1 MRLAALRFD
10 HFWRTDPSGNRR
22 CITFAS
28 MTRLTSPNKSKALSP
43 LRLIAVA
50 LVAAVTL
57 VGLPH
62 FAAAAN
68 PALVK
73 LTVHYQRADSEY
85 TGWNLW
91 LWKNVTTGT
100 DVDVNK
106 AGVNFTES
114 DDFGKIARVELDGMD
129 KFESIGI
136 IVRKGDW
143 AAKDVSA
150 DRFINKFK
158 EDGTVEI
165 WLRQGDP
172 VISYEKPTGAIQ
184 EPAGSKLAKL
194 YDSADFAAKY
204 TYKGDD
210 LGNVYSKSAT
220 KFRVWAPT
228 AKAVNLVTYAKADDL
243 AASGTVTAMKA
254 DVNGTWIAELSG
266 DKQGLIYNYRVTVD
280 AATNEAVDP
289 YVRATTVNGAR
300 GVVVDLSKTNP
311 TNWSKSKPAFSGNPT
326 DAIIYELH
334 VRDLSMDAS
343 SGIPA
348 ANKGKYLAFT
358 DLNTSFSGQKTGIS
372 AIKDLGVTHVELL
385 PIFDYASVDENSP
398 TFNWGYDPMNYNV
411 PEGSYS
417 SDPKNPTA
425 RITELKSA
433 IQAMHK
439 QKLRVNMDVVYNHV
453 YTASNF
459 SQELIIPG
467 YWFRTDESGNLTNGS
482 GCGNDVASER
492 PMVRKFIVDS
502 VKYWA
507 SEYNLDGFRFDLM
520 GLMDIETINQV
531 TAALKKIDSTIIVIG
546 EGWDMGTLASELR
559 ANQKNIAK
567 LNGVSHFNDQIRD
580 GLKGSVF
587 TPADPGWATGKLT
600 ARSDVTAG
608 IVGNT
613 EYSFDM
619 AAKWITQSPGQS
631 VNYVESHD
639 NLTLADK
646 ITSSVKGVSPAGIA
660 QLSHFATSVAF
671 LSQGVPFMQAGQEF
685 LRSKNGDENS
695 YKSSDEV
702 NSLKWST
709 KARNATTTRYYQGL
723 ITLRKAHPAFRMST
737 AAAVKANL
745 KFISTTNDV
754 VIYTLNGKAVK
765 DSASLIVVIHNPNPG
780 STSVTLPNKGKWSV
794 LVKGSVAGT
803 KAIETLSTN
812 KVSVAGQTTMVL
824 TQ

>member
-1 MRLAALRFD
+1 
-10 HFWRTDPSGNRR
+10 
-22 CITFAS
+22 
-28 MTRLTSPNKSKALSP
+28 
-43 LRLIAVA
+43 
-50 LVAAVTL
+50 
-57 VGLPH
+57 
-62 FAAAAN
+62 
-68 PALVK
+68 
-73 LTVHYQRADSEY
+73 
-85 TGWNLW
+85 
-91 LWKNVTTGT
+91 
-100 DVDVNK
+100 
-106 AGVNFTES
+106 
-114 DDFGKIARVELDGMD
+114 
-129 KFESIGI
+129 
-136 IVRKGDW
+136 
-143 AAKDVSA
+143 VS
-150 DRFINKFK
+150 
-158 EDGTVEI
+158 
-165 WLRQGDP
+165 
-172 VISYEKPTGAIQ
+172 
-184 EPAGSKLAKL
+184 
-194 YDSADFAAKY
+194 
-204 TYKGDD
+204 
-210 LGNVYSKSAT
+210 
-220 KFRVWAPT
+220 
-228 AKAVNLVTYAKADDL
+228 LVTYAKADDL
-243 AASGTVTAMKA
+243 AASGTTTAMTA
-254 DVNGTWIAELSG
+254 DVNGTWVAELSG
-266 DKQGLIYNYRVTVD
+266 DKNGLIYNYRVTVD
-280 AATNEAVDP
+280 ATTNEAVDP
-289 YVRATTVNGAR
+289 YVRATTVNGVR

-311 TNWSKSKPAFSGNPT
+311 AKWSKKKPAFSGKPT

-358 DLNTSFSGQKTGIS
+358 NLNTSFSGQKTGIS

-385 PIFDYASVDENSP
+385 PIFDYASVDETSP

-433 IQAMHK
+433 IQAMHD

-459 SQELIIPG
+459 SQELIVPG
-467 YWFRTDESGNLTNGS
+467 YWFRTDELGNLTNGS

-531 TAALKKIDSTIIVIG
+531 TAALKKIDPTIIVIG
-546 EGWDMGTLASELR
+546 EGWDMGTLAAELR
-559 ANQKNIAK
+559 ANQKNISK
-567 LNGVSHFNDQIRD
+567 LNGVAHFNDQIRD

-587 TPADPGWATGKLT
+587 TPADPGWATGKLA
-600 ARSDVTAG
+600 ARPDVIAG

-613 EYSFDM
+613 AYSADL
-619 AAKWITQSPGQS
+619 ATKWTTQSPAQS

-639 NLTLADK
+639 NLALADK
-646 ITSSVKGVSPAGIA
+646 ITASVKGVSPAGVA
-660 QLSHFATSVAF
+660 QLSHFASSVAF

-709 KARNATTTRYYQGL
+709 KARNATTTKYFQGL
-723 ITLRKAHPAFRMST
+723 IALRKAHPAFRMST

-745 KFISTTNDV
+745 KFLPTTNE
-754 VIYTLNGKAVK
+754 VIAYSLNGSAVK
-765 DSASLIVVIHNPNPG
+765 DSAKLIVVIHNPNPG
-780 STSVTLPNKGKWSV
+780 AASVTLPNKGKWTV

-803 KAIETLSTN
+803 KAIEILSTN
-812 KVSVAGQTTMVL
+812 KVSVAGQTTIVL
-824 TQ
+824 VQ

>member
-1 MRLAALRFD
+1 MKKLAPRF
-10 HFWRTDPSGNRR
+10 
-22 CITFAS
+22 
-28 MTRLTSPNKSKALSP
+28 
-43 LRLIAVA
+43 VA
-50 LVAAVTL
+50 LFSLAILLAS
-57 VGLPH
+57 GLP
-62 FAAAAN
+62 AVSSAAN

-73 LTVHYQRADSEY
+73 LTIHYQRSDNDY
-85 TGWNLW
+85 TNWNLW
-91 LWKNVTTGT
+91 LWRNSSGT
-100 DVDVNK
+100 DSDVSK
-106 AGVNFTES
+106 TGVPFTGS
-114 DDFGKIARVELDGMD
+114 DDFGKLVTVEIDNMD
-129 KFESIGI
+129 KFENIGM
-136 IVRKGDW
+136 IVRKGEW
-143 AAKDVSA
+143 LAKDVAA
-150 DRFINKFK
+150 DRFISKIK
-158 EDGTVEI
+158 DDGTAEI
-165 WLRQGDP
+165 WVRQNDP
-172 VISYEKPTGAIQ
+172 VIYYEKPTGAVP
-184 EPAGSKLAKL
+184 EPAGNKLAKL
-194 YDSADFAAKY
+194 YDSADFTAKY
-204 TYKGDD
+204 TYAGDD
-210 LGNVYSKSAT
+210 LGNTYSKSST

-228 AKAVNLVTYAKADDL
+228 AKSVSLVTYAKADDL
-243 AASGTVTAMKA
+243 AASGTTTAMTA
-254 DVNGTWIAELSG
+254 DVNGTWVAELSG
-266 DKQGLIYNYRVTVD
+266 DKNGLIYNYRVTVD
-280 AATNEAVDP
+280 ATTNEAVDP
-289 YVRATTVNGAR
+289 YVRATTVNGVR

-311 TNWSKSKPAFSGNPT
+311 ANWSKKKPAFSGKPT

-358 DLNTSFSGQKTGIS
+358 NLNTSFSGQKTGIS

-385 PIFDYASVDENSP
+385 PIFDYASVDETSP

-433 IQAMHK
+433 IQAMHD

-453 YTASNF
+453 YTAGNF
-459 SQELIIPG
+459 SQELIVPG
-467 YWFRTDESGNLTNGS
+467 YWFRTDELGNLTNGS

-520 GLMDIETINQV
+520 GLMDIQTINQA
-531 TAALKKIDSTIIVIG
+531 TAALKKIDPTIIVIG
-546 EGWDMGTLASELR
+546 EGWDMGTLAPELR
-559 ANQKNIAK
+559 ANQKNISK
-567 LNGVSHFNDQIRD
+567 LNGVAHFNDQIRD

-587 TPADPGWATGKLT
+587 TPADPGWATGKLA
-600 ARSDVTAG
+600 ARPDVIAG

-613 EYSFDM
+613 AYSADL
-619 AAKWITQSPGQS
+619 ATKWTTQSPAQS

-639 NLTLADK
+639 NLALADK
-646 ITSSVKGVSPAGIA
+646 ITASVKGVSPAGVA
-660 QLSHFATSVAF
+660 QLSQFAASVAF

-709 KARNATTTRYYQGL
+709 KARNATTTKYFQGL
-723 ITLRKAHPAFRMST
+723 IALRKAHPAFRMST

-745 KFISTTNDV
+745 KFLPTTNDV
-754 VIYTLNGKAVK
+754 IAYSINGTAVK
-765 DSASLIVVIHNPNPG
+765 DSAKLIVVIHNPNPG
-780 STSVTLPNKGKWSV
+780 AASVTLPNKGKWTV

-803 KAIETLSTN
+803 KAIEKLSTN
-812 KVSVAGQTTMVL
+812 KVSVAGQTTIVL
-824 TQ
+824 VQ

>member
-1 MRLAALRFD
+1 
-10 HFWRTDPSGNRR
+10 
-22 CITFAS
+22 
-28 MTRLTSPNKSKALSP
+28 MTRLTSPEKSKALSP
-43 LRLIAVA
+43 LRFIAIA
-50 LVAAVTL
+50 LAAAVTL

-62 FAAAAN
+62 IATAAN

-73 LTVHYQRADSEY
+73 LTVHYQRSDNDY
-85 TGWNLW
+85 TNWNLW
-91 LWKNVTTGT
+91 LWRNVATGT
-100 DVDVNK
+100 DSDVNK
-106 AGVNFTES
+106 TGVPFTGS
-114 DDFGKIARVELDGMD
+114 DDFGKTVTVEIDNMD
-129 KFESIGI
+129 KFENIGI
-136 IVRKGDW
+136 IVRKGEW
-143 AAKDVSA
+143 VAKDVSA
-150 DRFINKFK
+150 DRFISKIK

-172 VISYEKPTGAIQ
+172 VISYERPTGAIQ

-204 TYKGDD
+204 TYTGDD
-210 LGNVYSKSAT
+210 LGNVYSKNST

-228 AKAVNLVTYAKADDL
+228 AKSVDLVTYAKADDL
-243 AASGTVTAMKA
+243 AAAGTVTAMKA

-266 DKQGLIYNYRVTVD
+266 DKHGLIYNYRVSVD
-280 AATNEAVDP
+280 GTTNEAVDP
-289 YVRATTVNGAR
+289 YVRATTVNGVR
-300 GVVVDLSKTNP
+300 GVVVDLAKTNP
-311 TNWSKSKPAFSGNPT
+311 ANWSKTKPAFSGNPT
-326 DAIIYELH
+326 DAVIYELH
-334 VRDLSMDAS
+334 VRDFSMDAS

-417 SDPKNPTA
+417 SDPKNPLA

-433 IQAMHK
+433 IQAMHD

-459 SQELIIPG
+459 SQELIVPG

-520 GLMDIETINQV
+520 GIMDIETINQV
-531 TAALKKIDSTIIVIG
+531 TAALKKIDPTIIVIG
-546 EGWDMGTLASELR
+546 EGWDMGTLPAELR
-559 ANQKNIAK
+559 ANQKNISK
-567 LNGVSHFNDQIRD
+567 LNGVAHFNDQIRD

-613 EYSFDM
+613 EHSIDM
-619 AAKWITQSPGQS
+619 AAKWFTESPAQS

-639 NLTLADK
+639 NLALADK
-646 ITSSVKGVSPAGIA
+646 ITASVKGVSPAGIA
-660 QLSHFATSVAF
+660 QLSHFAFSVAF
-671 LSQGVPFMQAGQEF
+671 LAQGVPFMQAGQEF

-695 YKSSDEV
+695 YKSSDEI

-709 KARNATTTRYYQGL
+709 KARNATTTKYFQGL
-723 ITLRKAHPAFRMST
+723 IALRKAHPAFRMST

-745 KFISTTNDV
+745 KFIPTTDDV
-754 VIYTLNGKAVK
+754 IVYTLNGKAVR
-765 DSASLIVVIHNPNPG
+765 DSAKLIVVIHNPNPG
-780 STSVTLPNKGKWSV
+780 AASVTLPNKGKWTV

-803 KAIETLSTN
+803 KAIQTLSTN

>member
-1 MRLAALRFD
+1 
-10 HFWRTDPSGNRR
+10 
-22 CITFAS
+22 
-28 MTRLTSPNKSKALSP
+28 MTRLTSPEKSKALSP
-43 LRLIAVA
+43 LRFIAVA

-62 FAAAAN
+62 IATAAN

-73 LTVHYQRADSEY
+73 LTVHYQRSDNDY
-85 TGWNLW
+85 TNWNLW
-91 LWKNVTTGT
+91 LWRNVATGT
-100 DVDVNK
+100 DSDVNK
-106 AGVNFTES
+106 TGVPFTGS
-114 DDFGKIARVELDGMD
+114 DDFGKTVTVEIDNMD
-129 KFESIGI
+129 KFENIGI
-136 IVRKGDW
+136 IVRKGEW
-143 AAKDVSA
+143 LAKDVAA
-150 DRFINKFK
+150 DRFISKIK
-158 EDGTVEI
+158 EDGTAEI
-165 WLRQGDP
+165 WVRQNDP
-172 VISYEKPTGAIQ
+172 VIYYEKPTGEVPEA
-184 EPAGSKLAKL
+184 AGNKLAKL

-204 TYKGDD
+204 TYTGDD
-210 LGNVYSKSAT
+210 LGNTYSKSST

-228 AKAVNLVTYAKADDL
+228 AKSVDLVTYAKADDL
-243 AASGTVTAMKA
+243 AAAGTVTAMKA

-266 DKQGLIYNYRVTVD
+266 DKNGLIYNYRVTVD
-280 AATNEAVDP
+280 GATNEAVDP
-289 YVRATTVNGAR
+289 YVRATTVNGVR

-311 TNWSKSKPAFSGNPT
+311 ANWSKNKPAFSGKPT
-326 DAIIYELH
+326 DAVIYELH
-334 VRDLSMDAS
+334 VRDFSMDAS

-358 DLNTSFSGQKTGIS
+358 NLNTSFSGQKTGIS

-385 PIFDYASVDENSP
+385 PIFDYASVDETSP

-417 SDPKNPTA
+417 SDPKNPVA

-433 IQAMHK
+433 IQAMHD

-459 SQELIIPG
+459 SQELIVPG
-467 YWFRTDESGNLTNGS
+467 YWFRTDELGNLTNGS

-531 TAALKKIDSTIIVIG
+531 TAALKKIDPSIIVIG
-546 EGWDMGTLASELR
+546 EGWDMGTLPAELR
-559 ANQKNIAK
+559 ANQKNISK
-567 LNGVSHFNDQIRD
+567 LNGVAHFNDQIRD

-613 EYSFDM
+613 EHSLDM
-619 AAKWITQSPGQS
+619 AAKWFTQSPAQS

-639 NLTLADK
+639 NLALADK
-646 ITSSVKGVSPAGIA
+646 ITASVKGVSPAGVA
-660 QLSHFATSVAF
+660 QLSHFAFSVAF
-671 LSQGVPFMQAGQEF
+671 LAQGVPFMQAGQEF

-695 YKSSDEV
+695 YKSSDEI

-709 KARNATTTRYYQGL
+709 KARNATTTKYFQGL
-723 ITLRKAHPAFRMST
+723 IALRKAHPAFRMST

-745 KFISTTNDV
+745 KFIPATNDV
-754 VIYTLNGKAVK
+754 IAYTLNGKAVG
-765 DSASLIVVIHNPNPG
+765 DSAKLIVVIHNPNPG
-780 STSVTLPNKGKWSV
+780 AATVTLPNKGKWSV

-803 KAIETLSTN
+803 KAIQTISTN
-812 KVSVAGQTTMVL
+812 KVSVAGQTTMVF

>member
-1 MRLAALRFD
+1 MSRLSSPEKSRV
-10 HFWRTDPSGNRR
+10 
-22 CITFAS
+22 
-28 MTRLTSPNKSKALSP
+28 LTPI
-43 LRLIAVA
+43 RLIAIA
-50 LVAAVTL
+50 LAAVVTL

-62 FAAAAN
+62 IATAAN

-73 LTVHYQRADSEY
+73 LTVHYQRSDNDY
-85 TGWNLW
+85 TNWNLW
-91 LWKNVTTGT
+91 LWRNVTTGT
-100 DVDVNK
+100 DSDVNK
-106 AGVNFTES
+106 AGVAFTGS
-114 DDFGKIARVELDGMD
+114 DDFGKVVTVEIDNMD
-129 KFESIGI
+129 KFENIGI
-136 IVRKGDW
+136 IVRKGEW
-143 AAKDVSA
+143 VAKDVSA
-150 DRFINKFK
+150 DRFITKIK
-158 EDGTVEI
+158 EDGTAEI
-165 WLRQGDP
+165 WLRQNDS
-172 VISYEKPTGAIQ
+172 VIHYEKPSGAIQ
-184 EPAGSKLAKL
+184 EAAGTKLAKL

-204 TYKGDD
+204 TYTGDD
-210 LGNVYSKSAT
+210 LGNVYSKSST

-228 AKAVNLVTYAKADDL
+228 AKFVNLVTYAKADDP
-243 AASGTVTAMKA
+243 ASSGVLTAMKS

-266 DKQGLIYNYRVTVD
+266 DKHGLIYNYRVTLEG
-280 AATNEAVDP
+280 ATNEAVDP
-289 YVRATTVNGAR
+289 YVRATTVNGVR
-300 GVVVDLSKTNP
+300 GVVVDLDKTDP
-311 TNWSKSKPAFSGNPT
+311 AGWSMKKPAFSGKPT

-334 VRDLSMDAS
+334 VRDLSMDSS

-348 ANKGKYLAFT
+348 IHKGKYSAFT
-358 DLNTSFSGQKTGIS
+358 QLNTTFNGIKTGVS

-425 RITELKSA
+425 RITELKAA
-433 IQAMHK
+433 IQAMHD

-492 PMVRKFIVDS
+492 PMVRKFIIDS

-531 TAALKKIDSTIIVIG
+531 TAALKKIDPTIIVIG
-546 EGWDMGTLASELR
+546 EGWDMGTLPAELR
-559 ANQKNIAK
+559 ANQKNISK
-567 LNGVSHFNDQIRD
+567 LNGVAHFNDQIRD

-613 EYSFDM
+613 EHSTDM
-619 AAKWITQSPGQS
+619 AAKWITQSPAQS

-639 NLTLADK
+639 NLALADK
-646 ITSSVKGVSPAGIA
+646 ITASVKGVTPAGVA

-671 LSQGVPFMQAGQEF
+671 LAQGVPFMQAGQEF

-709 KARNATTTRYYQGL
+709 KARNATTTKYFQGL
-723 ITLRKAHPAFRMST
+723 IALRKAHPAFRMST

-745 KFISTTNDV
+745 KFIPTTNDV
-754 VIYTLNGKAVK
+754 IVYTLNGKAVK
-765 DSASLIVVIHNPNPG
+765 GPANLIVVIHNPNPG
-780 STSVTLPNKGKWSV
+780 ATSVSLPNKGKWSV
-794 LVKGSVAGT
+794 VVKGSIAGT

>member
-1 MRLAALRFD
+1 MRQTALRFD
-10 HFWRTDPSGNRR
+10 HFWPTDPSGDHR
-22 CITFAS
+22 CITLS
-28 MTRLTSPNKSKALSP
+28 NMTRSTTLEKSKALSP
-43 LRLIAVA
+43 IRLITVA

-62 FAAAAN
+62 IATAAN

-73 LTVHYQRADSEY
+73 LTVHYQRSDNDY
-85 TGWNLW
+85 TNWNLW
-91 LWKNVTTGT
+91 LWRNSSGT
-100 DVDVNK
+100 DSDVSK
-106 AGVNFTES
+106 TGVPFTGS
-114 DDFGKIARVELDGMD
+114 DDFGKLVTVEIDNMD
-129 KFESIGI
+129 KYENIGM
-136 IVRKGDW
+136 IVRKGEW
-143 AAKDVSA
+143 LAKDVAA
-150 DRFINKFK
+150 DRFISKIK

-165 WLRQGDP
+165 WVRQNDP
-172 VISYEKPTGAIQ
+172 VIYYEKPTGEVP
-184 EPAGSKLAKL
+184 EPAGNKLAKL
-194 YDSADFAAKY
+194 YDSADFTAKY
-204 TYKGDD
+204 TYAGDD
-210 LGNVYSKSAT
+210 LGNTYSKSST

-228 AKAVNLVTYAKADDL
+228 AKSVSLVTYAKADDL
-243 AASGTVTAMKA
+243 AASGTTTAMAA
-254 DVNGTWIAELSG
+254 DVNGTWVAELSG
-266 DKQGLIYNYRVTVD
+266 DKNGLIYNYRVTVD
-280 AATNEAVDP
+280 ATTNEAVDP
-289 YVRATTVNGAR
+289 YVRATTVNGVR

-311 TNWSKSKPAFSGNPT
+311 ANWSKKKPAFSGKPT

-358 DLNTSFSGQKTGIS
+358 NLNTSFSGQKTGIS

-385 PIFDYASVDENSP
+385 PIFDYASVDETSP

-433 IQAMHK
+433 IQAMHD

-459 SQELIIPG
+459 SQELIVPG
-467 YWFRTDESGNLTNGS
+467 YWFRTDELGNLTNGS

-531 TAALKKIDSTIIVIG
+531 TAALKKIDPTIIVIG
-546 EGWDMGTLASELR
+546 EGWDMGTLAAELR
-559 ANQKNIAK
+559 ANQKNISK
-567 LNGVSHFNDQIRD
+567 LNGVAHFNDQIRD

-587 TPADPGWATGKLT
+587 TPADPGWATGKLA
-600 ARSDVTAG
+600 ARPDVIAG

-613 EYSFDM
+613 AYSADL
-619 AAKWITQSPGQS
+619 ATKWTTQSPAQS

-639 NLTLADK
+639 NLALADK
-646 ITSSVKGVSPAGIA
+646 ITASVKGVSPAGVA
-660 QLSHFATSVAF
+660 QLSHFASSVAF

-709 KARNATTTRYYQGL
+709 KARNATTTKYFQGL
-723 ITLRKAHPAFRMST
+723 IALRKAHPAFRMST

-745 KFISTTNDV
+745 KFLPTTNE
-754 VIYTLNGKAVK
+754 VIAYSLNGSAVK
-765 DSASLIVVIHNPNPG
+765 DSAKLIVVIHNPNPG
-780 STSVTLPNKGKWSV
+780 AASVTLPNKGKWTV

-803 KAIETLSTN
+803 KAIEILSTN
-812 KVSVAGQTTMVL
+812 KVSVAGQTTIVL
-824 TQ
+824 VQ

>member
-1 MRLAALRFD
+1 MTKLASRLVAL
-10 HFWRTDPSGNRR
+10 TSLA
-22 CITFAS
+22 ILFAS
-28 MTRLTSPNKSKALSP
+28 
-43 LRLIAVA
+43 
-50 LVAAVTL
+50 
-57 VGLPH
+57 GLPAVSS
-62 FAAAAN
+62 AAI
-68 PALVK
+68 PASIK

-85 TGWNLW
+85 TNWNLW
-91 LWKNVTTGT
+91 LWKNVTTGS

-106 AGVNFTES
+106 AGVQFTES

-129 KFESIGI
+129 KFESVGV
-136 IVRKGDW
+136 IVRKGEW
-143 AAKDVSA
+143 LAKDVSA

-158 EDGTVEI
+158 EDGTAEV

-172 VISYEKPTGAIQ
+172 VIYYEKPTGAAQ
-184 EPAGSKLAKL
+184 EPAANKLAKL
-194 YDSADFAAKY
+194 YDSADFASKY
-204 TYKGDD
+204 TYTGND
-210 LGNVYSKSAT
+210 LGNTYTKAGT

-228 AKAVNLVTYAKADDL
+228 ATKVDLVTYAAADSSL
-243 AASGTVTAMKA
+243 SSGTLTTMASS
-254 DVNGTWIAELSG
+254 VNGTWTAELTG
-266 DKQGLIYNYRVTVD
+266 DKNGLIYNYRVTVNG
-280 AATNEAVDP
+280 ATNEAVDP
-289 YVRATTVNGAR
+289 YVRATTINGVR
-300 GVVVDLSKTNP
+300 GVVVDLDKTDP
-311 TNWSKSKPAFSGNPT
+311 AGWVAKKPAFSGNPT

-334 VRDLSMDAS
+334 VRDLSMDVS

-348 ANKGKYLAFT
+348 PHKGKYSAFT
-358 DLNTSFSGQKTGIS
+358 VLNSNYNGIKTGVS

-385 PIFDYASVDENSP
+385 PIFDYASVDEANP

-417 SDPKNPTA
+417 SDPTKPTA
-425 RITELKSA
+425 RITELKAA
-433 IQAMHK
+433 IQAMHN
-439 QKLRVNMDVVYNHV
+439 QGLRVNMDVVYNHV

-459 SQELIIPG
+459 SQELIVPG

-520 GLMDIETINQV
+520 GLMDIQTINEV
-531 TAALKKIDSTIIVIG
+531 SAELKKIDSTIIIIG
-546 EGWDMGTLASELR
+546 EGWDMGTLPADLR
-559 ANQKNIAK
+559 ANQKNISK
-567 LNGVSHFNDQIRD
+567 LNNVAHFNDQIRD

-613 EYSFDM
+613 EHSIDM
-619 AAKWITQSPGQS
+619 AAKWITQSPAQS

-639 NLTLADK
+639 NLALADK
-646 ITSSVKGVSPAGIA
+646 ITASVKGVTPAGIA
-660 QLSHFATSVAF
+660 QLSHFATSIAF
-671 LSQGVPFMQAGQEF
+671 LAQGVPFMQAGQEF

-695 YKSSDEV
+695 YKSSDEI

-709 KARNATTTRYYQGL
+709 KARNATTTKYFQGL
-723 ITLRKAHPAFRMST
+723 IALRKAHPAFRMSS

-745 KFISTTNDV
+745 KFIPTTNDV
-754 VIYTLNGKAVK
+754 IIYTLNGKAVK
-765 DSASLIVVIHNPNPG
+765 DSAKLIVVIHNPNPG
-780 STSVTLPNKGKWSV
+780 ATSVTLPNKGKWSV
-794 LVKGSVAGT
+794 VVKGSVAGT
-803 KAIETLSTN
+803 KAIETLSAS